1 MKPCAVALIVVA
13 CLLPLADVAA
23 AEPLIEPFLKDGR
36 LADAHM
42 AVEKAMKEE
51 PADQALRFQL
61 GTVQFLES
69 VETLMQSLW
78 KHGFLSTPDFE
89 MLVQLPIPTNPSPR
103 ETSHEDVRKIMRAWV
118 EGLTRAEATLAGI
131 DSKDVRMPLHFGLI
145 RLDIDG
151 DGKAQDAETL
161 WKLFDPTGGDPAVAD
176 AAREFIIKFDL
187 GDALWLRGY
196 CHLLMGLAE
205 FALGHDFHE
214 LFDVTGHLFFAK
226 TKSPHT
232 FANYRGPRQG
242 GGSFLD
248 FEQIFDIAAFIHLI
262 NLPVVEPER
271 IKASLRHFE
280 QVIALSGKTWDA
292 IEAETDNDHEWLP
305 NPGQISVITGAR
317 VTKEMIAAW
326 RTFLREA
333 EAILAG
339 RKLLPFWRT
348 GDDRGLNLRRAFTE
362 PRRFDLVLW
371 VQGSAAT
378 PYLEEGELTNPRVWD
393 GLLNIFEGRL
403 LEYAIWFN

>member
-1 MKPCAVALIVVA
+1 MRVRLALTVVMA
-13 CLLPLADVAA
+13 WMTVCSSTVF
-23 AEPLIEPFLKDGR
+23 AEPLIEAFLKEGK
-36 LADAHM
+36 LAAATDALN
-42 AVEKAMKEE
+42 KAAKDK
-51 PADQALRFQL
+51 PDDQELRFQL

-69 VETLMQSLW
+69 VETLTQSLW

-103 ETSHEDVRKIMRAWV
+103 VATYEEVRKIIRAWV
-118 EGLTRAEATLAGI
+118 DGLTRAEATLAGV
-131 DSKDVRMPLHFGLI
+131 DSKEVRMPLHFGLI
-145 RLDIDG
+145 RLDLNG
-151 DGKAQDAETL
+151 DGKAEDAETL
-161 WKLFDPTGGDPAVAD
+161 WKLFDPTGGDPAMAD

-205 FALGHDFHE
+205 FALGHDFHD

-226 TKSPHT
+226 TNSPHT
-232 FANYRGPRQG
+232 FANYRGPRQM
-242 GGSFLD
+242 GSTFLD

-262 NLPVVEPER
+262 NLPVIEPDR
-271 IKASLRHFE
+271 IKESLRHFE

-305 NPGQISVITGAR
+305 NPGQVSVITGAR

-326 RTFLREA
+326 RDFLREA

-339 RKLLPFWRT
+339 KKLLPFWRT
-348 GDDRGLNLRRAFTE
+348 GDDRGLNLRRVFTE
-362 PRRFDLVLW
+362 PRQFDLVLW

-378 PYLEEGELTNPRVWD
+378 PYLEKGELTNPRVWD
-393 GLLNIFEGRL
+393 GLMNIFEGRL
-403 LEYAIWFN
+403 MEYAIWFN